1 MSNVVLNI
9 LSEFKGKKAF
19 KEADTAVARL
29 EKSAKHLGVALGVSL
44 STAAVVAF
52 GKASVKAFADD
63 QKSASILANT
73 IKNLGLSFEQANVE
87 GFIKNLERTAGILD
101 ETLRPA
107 MQQLLTTTGD
117 VAKSQKI
124 LTDAVNISRGAGVD
138 LQTTVYDLSLA
149 YVGQTKNLK
158 KYATGLSNAQL
169 KAMSFEQILAKLNG
183 QFAGSN
189 AAYLE
194 TWAGRLDAINVAYDN
209 LKETVGQSLV
219 NAFME
224 LSGATSTSDLVNYID
239 KVAER
244 IANLITSVE
253 KLGFELKY
261 SFNIK
266 NIGKSVSDMSREW
279 EKIVQK
285 RQYASALSFDPT
297 NNALMGYKKDEIAK
311 KKAQALAAANAK
323 ALAASLKAQK
333 ALTAE
338 QKKQLALKKD
348 GTIFDMD
355 QIQLIAALKGKLSDE
370 DRKRAEL
377 QLAILDGNVQM
388 ADSLA
393 KDILMAQ
400 DSTGKLYQYF
410 MSIGDASIKNP
421 FAFLDTWI
429 KDFQTKLNALSLPDL
444 SKTSTYTGGLAPEL
458 AAIGVQAGYGANIP
472 QTGSP
477 STIASNAVLNGLVG
491 MQSTSGFVSTQSV
504 TGSNVQVYVQGSVV
518 TEQEL
523 IDAIQA
529 GLQSN
534 SLSGAPSQ
542 IGRIAGMFG

>member
-19 KEADTAVARL
+19 KEADSAVAKL
-29 EKSAKHLGVALGVSL
+29 EKSAKHLGAALGVSL

-63 QKSASILANT
+63 QKSATILANT

-149 YVGQTKNLK
+149 YIGQTKNLK

-285 RQYASALSFDPT
+285 RQYASALPFDPT
-297 NNALMGYKKDEIAK
+297 NNALMGYKKDEAAK

-323 ALAASLKAQK
+323 ALAASLKTQK

-338 QKKQLALKKD
+338 QKKQAALKKA

-377 QLAILDGNVQM
+377 QLAILNENV
-388 ADSLA
+388 DLVA
-393 KDILMAQ
+393 KLSKDVLMAQ

-410 MSIGDASIKNP
+410 LQTPDAKNP
-421 FAFLDTWI
+421 FGYLDQWI
-429 KDFQTKLNALSLPDL
+429 KDFQTKLNALQFPDL
-444 SKTSTYTGGLAPEL
+444 SKPSTYIGAGMDPTL
-458 AAIGVQAGYGANIP
+458 AALGVVAGYGAGTPMTVASQASSTLGN
-472 QTGSP
+472 GSY
-477 STIASNAVLNGLVG
+477 G
-491 MQSTSGFVSTQSV
+491 MQSTAGFVDTSAV
-504 TGSNVQVYVQGSVV
+504 TGTNVKVYVSGSVV

-523 IDAIQA
+523 IDAIQS